1 MRILLVEDDEAI
13 AQLLVY
19 TLKNQNYLV
28 DVAADGEEGWQLVEG
43 CAYDLI
49 VLDVGLPKVDG
60 ITLCRRMR
68 TQGYQMPILL
78 LTSRDSTQDKVMGLD
93 AGADDYLVKP
103 CEPQELSA
111 RMRALLRRGDSA
123 LPPVME
129 WGNLQVNSNTFD
141 VTYDSKPVNLTP
153 TEYRLLELF
162 LRNNTRVYSRS
173 AILDHLWSFEDPPGE
188 ETIRAHIK
196 GLRQK
201 LKGAGAPGD
210 LIETVYGLG
219 YRLKQLS
226 KETETTQAISKIL
239 LAGLPDRLGEWLL
252 KRFKH
257 ISVEITYTGE
267 ETLQKLS
274 TDKWSLLIIDE
285 GLREPSVSEV
295 LRLAGKKKL
304 LAQIPVIF
312 CRKIV
317 KNSQPNLIVSQLQ
330 ETLTA
335 SIAIFNITPPIDREK
350 LAGKIAKQLDIPLPP
365 LPDTMNQTVV
375 SPQADWLS
383 QSESKEENTQ
393 QLFQSDIQQANQ
405 AAIAEIWER
414 FKDRIGH
421 RIAVLEQAIIA
432 LRAGI
437 LGDELRTSANQD
449 AHKLVGSLGT
459 FGFAKGS
466 KLARKI
472 EHIFEQPKVGREQ
485 IPALEKLVQGLRA
498 ELENQPNQ
506 TATKIGKADQTTPS
520 KGSDRPVPQLLIID
534 RDRSVTEQL
543 QEEAQKWGM
552 QVQIAESVSAARRA
566 IAIARPEMVLLDL
579 AISGEPCTRVETA
592 REGLKILAELTSQ
605 LPPLPVLVFT
615 ASGSTE
621 IRLQVAK
628 LGGRAF
634 LQKPLAP
641 AHVMETAIQV
651 RQRSQTPEAKVMVV
665 DDDVVQLAGLRNFLE
680 PWGLKVMGL
689 SNPEKFL
696 ETLDSYQPD
705 LLILDVEIPK
715 IDGISLCQV
724 VRNDPRWS
732 GIPVLFLTAHTES
745 ELVHQLFAAGADD
758 YINKPIVGPELVTR
772 ILNRLERIQLL
783 RNMAETDP
791 LTGVAN
797 RRKSSQ
803 ELNRFF
809 QLAKRHKQPICFAL
823 LDLDYFKQIND
834 KYGHAMG
841 DAILHRL
848 GRLLNISFRSEDV
861 VARWGGEEFIVVM
874 YGMTKEDGMKRLTEL
889 LGKLQEQEFTA
900 TILSSNPQEYREE
913 QLEALDNQT
922 LDNQHNMESFKVSF
936 SAGVAQY
943 PEHGSDL
950 QSLYRRADKAL
961 DRAKNAGRNCIMMVD
976 AETKIQQN
984 PPKK

>member
-13 AQLLVY
+13 AQVLVS

-28 DVAADGEEGWQLVEG
+28 DVATDGEEGWELVEG
-43 CAYDLI
+43 CVYDLI
-49 VLDVGLPKVDG
+49 VLDVGLPKIDG

-78 LTSRDSTQDKVMGLD
+78 LTARDSTQDKVMGLD

-103 CEPQELSA
+103 CEPQELAA
-111 RMRALLRRGDSA
+111 RIRALLRRGDSA
-123 LPPVME
+123 LPPVLE
-129 WGNLQVNSNTFD
+129 WGDLKVNPNTFE

-219 YRLKQLS
+219 YRLKQLP
-226 KETETTQAISKIL
+226 KTNEVTPTIHKIL
-239 LAGLPDRLGEWLL
+239 LAGLPDSLGEWLVN
-252 KRFKH
+252 RFEH
-257 ISVEITYTGE
+257 ISVEISYTGE
-267 ETLQKLS
+267 ETIQKLA
-274 TDKWSLLIIDE
+274 TDKWSLLIIYE

-295 LRLAGKKKL
+295 FRLANKKKL
-304 LAQIPVIF
+304 LSKIPVIIGQNNLNQSDD
-312 CRKIV
+312 RLIINQIK
-317 KNSQPNLIVSQLQ
+317 KLSNSSVINFHI
-330 ETLTA
+330 
-335 SIAIFNITPPIDREK
+335 NPPIEREN
-350 LAGKIAKQLDIPLPP
+350 LAIEIAEILKIELPRVPLNENKSLTTAPVGGLSTSEKKEGKD
-365 LPDTMNQTVV
+365 
-375 SPQADWLS
+375 
-383 QSESKEENTQ
+383 Q
-393 QLFQSDIQQANQ
+393 QLFQADIHKANK
-405 AAIAEIWER
+405 AAIAEVWER

-421 RIAVLEQAIIA
+421 RITVLEQAAIA
-432 LRAGI
+432 LRGGI
-437 LGDELRTSANQD
+437 LDDRLRESATQD
-449 AHKLVGSLGT
+449 AHKLIGSLGT
-459 FGFAKGS
+459 FGFENGS
-466 KLARKI
+466 KVAREI
-472 EHIFEQPKVGREQ
+472 EQIFQQPKVGREH
-485 IPALEKLVQGLRA
+485 ISTLEQLVQSLRT
-498 ELENQPNQ
+498 ELENPPNQ
-506 TATKIGKADQTTPS
+506 TNAESGNSLENTVS
-520 KGSDRPVPQLLIID
+520 SESERPISQLLIVD
-534 RDRSVTEQL
+534 RDRSLTEQL
-543 QEEAQKWGM
+543 QQEAERWGM
-552 QVQIAESVSAARRA
+552 QVEIAENISIARQT
-566 IAIARPEMVLLDL
+566 IAQTRPEMVLLDL
-579 AISGEPCTRVETA
+579 AISGEPCTSIETA
-592 REGLKILAELTSQ
+592 QEGLKLMAELNHHI
-605 LPPLPVLVFT
+605 PPMPVLVFT

-621 IRLQVAK
+621 IRLEVAK

-641 AHVMETAIQV
+641 AQVMETVIQV
-651 RQRSQTPEAKVMVV
+651 RQRAQTPEAKVMVV
-665 DDDVVQLAGLRNFLE
+665 DDDVAQLAGLRSFLE

-696 ETLDSYQPD
+696 EALDSYQPD

-724 VRNDPRWS
+724 VRNDPRW
-732 GIPVLFLTAHTES
+732 GGLPVLFLTAHSES
-745 ELVHQLFAAGADD
+745 QLVHKLFAAGADD

-797 RRKSSQ
+797 RRKSTQ
-803 ELNRFF
+803 EIYRFF
-809 QLAKRHKQPICFAL
+809 HLAKRHKQPICFAL
-823 LDLDYFKQIND
+823 LDLDRFKQIND

-848 GRLLNISFRSEDV
+848 GRLLSLSFRSEDI

-874 YGMTKEDGMKRLTEL
+874 YGMTKEHGMKRLSEL
-889 LGKLQEQEFTA
+889 LGKLQNQEFSA
-900 TILSSNPQEYREE
+900 TILS
-913 QLEALDNQT
+913 LEAEREIEDLSNQPSINET
-922 LDNQHNMESFKVSF
+922 FQVTF

-943 PEHGSDL
+943 PEHGLDL
-950 QSLYRRADKAL
+950 QSLYRRADTAL
-961 DRAKNAGRNCIMMVD
+961 DRAKNSGRNCIIMV
-976 AETKIQQN
+976 E
-984 PPKK
+984 